1 MWKSTI
7 APALVVSTFWLIVGG
22 ATTYYLHWQSKS
34 LDRILEENVSSIRAA
49 NQMQQMIWRIQSAA
63 LSEISVQ
70 NSIPESRLV
79 ALESQFEQSLLLAE
93 STTSTEDER
102 ACVRRIREA
111 FTDYSDRLRRTRAD
125 VAITAVRMA
134 ELLPVVSRII
144 VNCEEVIRINEHVIS
159 DTSRRRQ
166 RLTAWIVLGRAV
178 TLVIGPS
185 LGLLLGFRLASQLNR
200 SMTNISVTLQTVA
213 GDLEHKI
220 GRLEITPQATLPSI
234 QRQLD
239 LVADRMRGIVKEL
252 DQAREET
259 MRAERL
265 AAVGELAAG
274 VAHEIRNPL
283 TSVKLLM
290 QTMQH
295 RLHQSMPTETFDV
308 VLEEINRMETTIQG
322 LLDFARPPK
331 LHRARHDLSQI
342 VRRAVN
348 LIEGK
353 ARQVD
358 VSIIT
363 HFPENPIWVDV
374 DAEQLHQVCI
384 NLLLNGIESMLQGG
398 RFDIFVELNDDAGT
412 ARVRFADSGEG
423 IPDNVLPRLFEPF
436 VTSKAHGTGLGLA
449 VSRRIIANHS
459 GQLTAER
466 RTEGGTVLMIE
477 LPMDRVPLHQLES
490 HAHLVTG

>member
-22 ATTYYLHWQSKS
+22 ATTYYLHWQSKA
-34 LDRILEENVSSIRAA
+34 LDRVLEENVSSIRAA

-70 NSIPESRLV
+70 HSIPESRLV
-79 ALESQFEQSLLLAE
+79 VLESQFEQSLSLAE
-93 STTSTEDER
+93 SSASAEDER
-102 ACVRRIREA
+102 LCVRRIREA
-111 FTDYSDRLRRTRAD
+111 FNDYSDRLRRTRFD
-125 VAITAVRMA
+125 TTLTAVRMA
-134 ELLPVVSRII
+134 ELLPIVSRII
-144 VNCEEVIRINEHVIS
+144 VNCEEVIRINEHVIR
-159 DTSRRRQ
+159 DTSRRR
-166 RLTAWIVLGRAV
+166 RELTAWIVWGRAV
-178 TLVIGPS
+178 TLFIGPS
-185 LGLLLGFRLASQLNR
+185 FGLLVGFRLASQLNR
-200 SMTNISVTLQTVA
+200 SMTNISVTLQSVA

-239 LVADRMRGIVKEL
+239 LVADRMRGVVKEL

-295 RLHQSMPTETFDV
+295 RLRQSMPTETFDV
-308 VLEEINRMETTIQG
+308 MLEEINRMETTIQG

-331 LHRARHDLSQI
+331 LQRAFHDLAQI

-353 ARQVD
+353 ARQVG
-358 VSIIT
+358 VSIVT
-363 HFPENPIWVDV
+363 HFPASPVWVNV

-384 NLLLNGIESMLQGG
+384 NLLLNGIESMPAGG
-398 RFDIFVELNDDAGT
+398 QLEIYVDLDDDADR
-412 ARVRFADSGEG
+412 ARVRFADAGEG
-423 IPDNVLPRLFEPF
+423 IPESVLPRLFEPF

-449 VSRRIIANHS
+449 VSRRIVVNHS

-466 RTEGGTVLMIE
+466 RPGGGTVLMID
-477 LPMDRVPLHQLES
+477 LPMDQVPSHQLES